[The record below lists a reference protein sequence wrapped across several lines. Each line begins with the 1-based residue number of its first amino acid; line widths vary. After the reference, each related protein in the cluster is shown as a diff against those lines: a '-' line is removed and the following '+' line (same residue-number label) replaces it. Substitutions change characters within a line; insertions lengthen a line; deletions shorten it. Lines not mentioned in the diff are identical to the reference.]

1 MWFIECPIKEIVIV
15 LYKQLRLMKSELG
28 VEEVVK
34 ERSMKV
40 CTYVQLSIVISTDS
54 NSPSFK

>member
-1 MWFIECPIKEIVIV
+1 
-15 LYKQLRLMKSELG
+15 MKSELG

-40 CTYVQLSIVISTDS
+40 CTYVQLYCY
-54 NSPSFK
+54 FH